1 MQYCFIWPLLFFK
14 GPHLTMFNTLSI
26 MRYIRQRLRKVVRR
40 YRGFGRNS
48 TKPCIHTQQGPI
60 YYKDPI
66 LSKRTKAKTLINII
80 NLLYHIR
87 YYIHMVE
94 TKKNQPC
101 RTYVPD
107 IMEFKIKS

>member
-1 MQYCFIWPLLFFK
+1 MAAIVFLKFL
-14 GPHLTMFNTLSI
+14 GPHLTMFNSLSI

-40 YRGFGRNS
+40 FRGFGRNS
-48 TKPCIHTQQGPI
+48 MKPGIHTQQGPI

-94 TKKNQPC
+94 TKTINHVELMLPMLWGL
-101 RTYVPD
+101 R
-107 IMEFKIKS
+107 